1 MLIIFFKIFKIIL
14 TKEFSSTLFSFVALS
29 KLTKPNM
36 KKGILLILLSFSLF
50 TSCNSSKE
58 NKKDTYVTDNYTKK
72 EITITMRDGIKL
84 HTTIYSPKDTSKEYP
99 ILMQRTPYSSA
110 PYGNQKMKTKIGP
123 NVHLMKEGN
132 IVVYQDVRGRW
143 MSEGVYDN
151 MRAYIPNK
159 TAEET
164 DEVSD
169 TYDTIDWLVNNVKN
183 NNGNVGTW
191 GISYPGHYATV
202 STIEAHPALKAA
214 SPQACIGD
222 FFFDDFHHNGAFLLS
237 YFRAIS
243 LFGTYKD
250 TPTDS
255 AWYSFPKMES
265 KDQYQFFLD
274 KGPLKNL
281 NEYFQ
286 YEKLDIKTAEN
297 KDRID
302 DYFWKEIVEHPNYD
316 SVWQSKGIIQHLDK
330 VPSSVATMIVGGW
343 FDAEDLYGPLET
355 YKAIEKN
362 GKDNYNTLVFGPWDH
377 GKWARS
383 GVENYVGNYYFGDS
397 ISLKFQSE
405 IETKFFNH
413 FLKGKGDKKSGLPEA
428 YVFDSGKKEWKSYD
442 AWPPKNVVKED
453 WFFSEN
459 QKLIYQDQKIKS
471 KTKPTKIK
479 FISDLKRPVPYSEDI
494 KTVFT
499 PRKYMTD
506 DQRFAARRPDVLV
519 FETKVL
525 TEDFTLA
532 GDILAKLK
540 VATTG
545 SAADW
550 IVKVIDVH
558 PDNMEETNEK
568 LQDHLKMS
576 NYHLMV
582 RSEVLRGR
590 FRNSFEFPEPFTP
603 NKKTDVNIK
612 LQDVFHTFKKGHKLQ
627 IQVQSTWFPLIDL
640 NPQTYV
646 DNIYKADEKD
656 FKTQTHTVFTDSSI
670 EFSVLK

>member
-1 MLIIFFKIFKIIL
+1 
-14 TKEFSSTLFSFVALS
+14 
-29 KLTKPNM
+29 
-36 KKGILLILLSFSLF
+36 
-50 TSCNSSKE
+50 
-58 NKKDTYVTDNYTKK
+58 
-72 EITITMRDGIKL
+72 
-84 HTTIYSPKDTSKEYP
+84 
-99 ILMQRTPYSSA
+99 
-110 PYGNQKMKTKIGP
+110 
-123 NVHLMKEGN
+123 
-132 IVVYQDVRGRW
+132 
-143 MSEGVYDN
+143 
-151 MRAYIPNK
+151 
-159 TAEET
+159 
-164 DEVSD
+164 
-169 TYDTIDWLVNNVKN
+169 
-183 NNGNVGTW
+183 
-191 GISYPGHYATV
+191 
-202 STIEAHPALKAA
+202 
-214 SPQACIGD
+214 
-222 FFFDDFHHNGAFLLS
+222 
-237 YFRAIS
+237 
-243 LFGTYKD
+243 
-250 TPTDS
+250 
-255 AWYSFPKMES
+255 MES

-286 YEKLDIKTAEN
+286 YEKLDVKTAEN

-377 GKWARS
+377 GKWARA

-413 FLKGKGDKKSGLPEA
+413 FLKGKGDKNSGLPEA

-442 AWPPKNVVKED
+442 AWPPENVVKEN
-453 WFFSEN
+453 WFLNRN
-459 QKLIYQDQKIKS
+459 QGLAKQHDGKL
-471 KTKPTKIK
+471 THEIK
-479 FISDLKRPVPYSEDI
+479 FTSDLKHPVPYSEDI

-519 FETKVL
+519 FETDVL
-525 TEDFTLA
+525 SENYTLA

-545 SAADW
+545 SSADW

-558 PDNMEETNEK
+558 PDNLEETNDK

-590 FRNSFEFPEPFTP
+590 FRNSFEHPEPFIP
-603 NKKTDVNIK
+603 NKKTAVNIK
-612 LQDVFHTFKKGHKLQ
+612 LQDVFHTFKKGHKMQ

-656 FKTQTHTVFTDSSI
+656 FKNQTHTVFTDSSI

>member
-1 MLIIFFKIFKIIL
+1 
-14 TKEFSSTLFSFVALS
+14 
-29 KLTKPNM
+29 M
-36 KKGILLILLSFSLF
+36 KKFILLTVLSFFLY
-50 TSCNSSKE
+50 TSCNFLKE
-58 NKKDTYVTDNYTKK
+58 NKEESYVVDNYTKQ
-72 EITITMRDGIKL
+72 EVTIAMRDGSKL
-84 HTTIYSPKDTSKEYP
+84 HTTIYSPKDTSKKYP

-110 PYGNQKMKTKIGP
+110 PYGNEKMKTKIGP
-123 NVHLMKEGN
+123 NIHLMKEGN
-132 IVVYQDVRGRW
+132 IIVYQDVRGRW
-143 MSEGVYDN
+143 MSEGIYDN

-159 TAEET
+159 TAKEA

-183 NNGNVGTW
+183 NNGNLGTW

-286 YEKLDIKTAEN
+286 YDKLDVKTAEN

-377 GKWARS
+377 GKWARA

-413 FLKGKGDKKSGLPEA
+413 FLKGKGDENSGLPEA
-428 YVFDSGKKEWKSYD
+428 YVFDSGKKEWKSYN
-442 AWPPKNVVKED
+442 AWPPENVVKEN
-453 WFFSEN
+453 WFLSEDN
-459 QKLIYQDQKIKS
+459 HLSILPPVHSKYIK
-471 KTKPTKIK
+471 PIN
-479 FISDLKRPVPYSEDI
+479 FISDLKHPVPYSEDI

-519 FETKVL
+519 FETDVL
-525 TEDFTLA
+525 SENYTLA

-545 SAADW
+545 SSADW

-558 PDNMEETNEK
+558 PDNLEETNDK

-590 FRNSFEFPEPFTP
+590 FRNSFEHPEPFIP
-603 NKKTDVNIK
+603 NKKTEVNIK
-612 LQDVFHTFKKGHKLQ
+612 LQDVFHTFKKGHKMQ

-656 FKTQTHTVFTDSSI
+656 FKNQTHTVFTDSSI
-670 EFSVLK
+670 EFSTLK